1 MPKITSPSVWISEN
15 GRPGIWK
22 YLSAEK
28 QMACRICRYKCAF
41 SHLSRIPRH
50 SLSSSH
56 IKSMDIHLKNQ
67 VNDEYIKSDFNIDL
81 TKMFIACH
89 IPLSIANHPTFKKFM
104 EKYTGNPIPSRGT
117 IIKLMEDVGNN
128 VISKIKEKV
137 EEKDIFVA
145 VDETK
150 DNQERSITALLI
162 GPLDGYF
169 LGRPYLINVI
179 DIKRA
184 NAKNII
190 NFVVESIQVT
200 LGTNFNA
207 TRLKVFITDGASN
220 VAELAR
226 KEFPRT
232 NELISEIKKIFLNA
246 GLRKRRFAA
255 SYQIPLPPAPVITR

>member
-1 MPKITSPSVWISEN
+1 
-15 GRPGIWK
+15 
-22 YLSAEK
+22 
-28 QMACRICRYKCAF
+28 
-41 SHLSRIPRH
+41 
-50 SLSSSH
+50 
-56 IKSMDIHLKNQ
+56 MDIHLKNQ
-67 VNDEYIKSDFNIDL
+67 VNDEYIKSDFNLDL

-89 IPLSIANHPTFKKFM
+89 IPLSIANHPAFKKIM
-104 EKYTGNPIPSRGT
+104 EKYTGKPIPSQGT
-117 IIKLMEDVGNN
+117 IIKLMEDVGND

-207 TRLKVFITDGASN
+207 TRLKVFITDGASYCKKAGEDIKRKYPQLKHIICVAHVLHN

-232 NELISEIKKIFLNA
+232 NELISEIKKIFLNP